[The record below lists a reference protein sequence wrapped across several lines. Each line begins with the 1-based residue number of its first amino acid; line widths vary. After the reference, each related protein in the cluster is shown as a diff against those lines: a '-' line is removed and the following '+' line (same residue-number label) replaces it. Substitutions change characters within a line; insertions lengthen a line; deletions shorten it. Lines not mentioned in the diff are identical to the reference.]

1 MVKTKVIIA
10 GSRDFYDYDL
20 LAEECNEILK
30 DKDDVEVVS
39 GRAIGAD
46 MLGELY
52 AKDKKYPVKHFP
64 ADWNTH
70 GKGAGFIR
78 NGEMA
83 KYGNMLIAF
92 WDGESKGTKHMIETA
107 QKKGMEV
114 YVIDIYK
121 NLID

>member
-20 LAEECNEILK
+20 LAEECNIILEG
-30 DKDDVEVVS
+30 KDDIEVVS

-46 MLGELY
+46 MLGEMY
-52 AKDKKYPVKHFP
+52 AKDKKYPVKLFP

-83 KYGNMLIAF
+83 KYANMLIAF
-92 WDGESKGTKHMIETA
+92 WDGESKGTKHMVETA

>member
-1 MVKTKVIIA
+1 METKVIIA

-20 LAEECNEILK
+20 LAEECNIILEG
-30 DKDDVEVVS
+30 KDDIEVVS

-52 AKDKKYPVKHFP
+52 AKDKKYPVKLFP

-78 NGEMA
+78 NAEMA

-107 QKKGMEV
+107 HRKGIEAH
-114 YVIDIYK
+114 IIRIK
-121 NLID
+121 

>member
-1 MVKTKVIIA
+1 METKVIIA
-10 GSRDFYDYDL
+10 GSRTFHNYNKL
-20 LAEECNEILK
+20 EEECNRILK

-46 MLGELY
+46 MLGEIY
-52 AKDKKYPVKHFP
+52 ADENKYSVKHFP

-78 NGEMA
+78 NGEKA
-83 KYGNMLIAF
+83 NYGDMLIAF
-92 WDGESKGTKHMIETA
+92 WDGESKGTKHMVETA

>member
-20 LAEECNEILK
+20 LAEECNIILEG
-30 DKDDVEVVS
+30 KDDIEVVS

-46 MLGELY
+46 MLGEMY
-52 AKDKKYPVKHFP
+52 AKDKKYPVKLFP

-83 KYGNMLIAF
+83 NYANMLIAF
-92 WDGESKGTKHMIETA
+92 WDGESKGTKHMVETA

>member
-1 MVKTKVIIA
+1 METKVIIA
-10 GSRDFYDYDL
+10 GSRTFHNYNKL
-20 LAEECNEILK
+20 EEECNRILK

-46 MLGELY
+46 MLGEIY
-52 AKDKKYPVKHFP
+52 ADENKHSVKHFP

-83 KYGNMLIAF
+83 KYANMLIAF

-107 QKKGMEV
+107 QKKGIKT
-114 YVIDIYK
+114 YIIRIK
-121 NLID
+121 

>member
-1 MVKTKVIIA
+1 MKTKVIIA

-20 LAEECNEILK
+20 LEEECNEILK
-30 DKDDVEVVS
+30 GKDDVEVVS

-52 AKDKKYPVKHFP
+52 AKENNHTVKHFP
-64 ADWNTH
+64 ADWNKH

-83 KYGNMLIAF
+83 NYANKLIAF
-92 WDGESKGTKHMIETA
+92 WDGESNGTKHMIETA
-107 QKKGMEV
+107 QKKG
-114 YVIDIYK
+114 IKTHIIRIK
-121 NLID
+121 